1 MKKTTLLSLGILAL
15 TITASAQDIIF
26 KETFGT
32 TQPTRGTCTSV
43 TVPGTAE
50 AGKYDP
56 QKNELFTDHLW
67 STDSHVWNTGIV
79 YSQTSIATSNPDAC
93 DDTGT
98 TVNIRTNNPSTFTG
112 ASGDGNLYFNAN
124 VKNSFTVSGINTTGY
139 DNVKLSFGIYGKN
152 KIDVTLLK
160 LQFNNGSGLTDL
172 GATQIAALNTTKG
185 TWLTV
190 TNLAL
195 PSGSNL
201 SLTFSTPT
209 LNGIAPIEIRIDDI
223 IITGTKIETSVNS
236 LNTDNRKLTVSNSTM
251 TLKGFTTGNIE
262 IYNIQG
268 KRVYTSELKE
278 TIQPQLTKGLYIV
291 RVGDFRQKISL

>member
-1 MKKTTLLSLGILAL
+1 MKKTTLLFLGIVAL
-15 TITASAQDIIF
+15 TLTASAQDIIF

-43 TVPGTAE
+43 TIPGTAE

-56 QKNELFTDHLW
+56 QKNELFTDHIW
-67 STDSHVWNTGIV
+67 SADSHVWNTGIA
-79 YSQTSIATSNPDAC
+79 YSQTSVATSNPGAC

-98 TVNIRTNNPSTFTG
+98 TVNIRTNNPSTFSG
-112 ASGDGNLYFNAN
+112 ASGEGNLYFNAN
-124 VKNSFTVSGINTTGY
+124 VNNSFTISGINSTGY

-160 LQFNNGSGLTDL
+160 LQFDNGSGLTNL
-172 GATQIAALNTTKG
+172 GTAEISALSTTKA

-190 TNLAL
+190 TNLSL
-195 PSGSNL
+195 PSVSNL
-201 SLTFSTPT
+201 SLKFSTPT
-209 LNGIAPIEIRIDDI
+209 LNGIAPIEIRIEDI

-236 LNTDNRKLTVSNSTM
+236 INTDNRKLIVSNSSI
-251 TLKGFTTGNIE
+251 TLIGFITGNVE

-268 KRVYTSELKE
+268 KRVFTSELKE

-291 RVGDFRQKISL
+291 RIGDFRQKISL